1 MPIAQTGCG
10 SIIDNLNRKC
20 NNAGSNPIELFN
32 PTPAMNVFAV
42 NTVSHQLVS
51 MIQTDRQR
59 GGRQTDRQ
67 TETDRDKE
75 TETWR
80 DRERQRGTNTHTH
93 THTHTHTRTR
103 RDTLTELK

>member
-1 MPIAQTGCG
+1 
-10 SIIDNLNRKC
+10 
-20 NNAGSNPIELFN
+20 
-32 PTPAMNVFAV
+32 MNVFAV

-75 TETWR
+75 TETETER
-80 DRERQRGTNTHTH
+80 HRERETQRQTD
-93 THTHTHTRTR
+93 RQR
-103 RDTLTELK
+103 